1 MRQHR
6 FGVKLF
12 FMSINKKRNEFFEE
26 SARVF
31 KLLGSPIKLKLLNY
45 ISFCPRTVE
54 DCAKKFDQSVQNI
67 SLHLI
72 ALAKA
77 EILDVEQIK
86 NYRYYSLSSNRI
98 VQVVSKAL
106 LSDPRSLLP
115 EELIWTGS
123 YSDIVDGIE
132 MDKLVIIDLRDKD
145 ESSYLP
151 IHKSLHFDE
160 KLTHLLSFL
169 ESIPKSK
176 SLVFFCK
183 GRMCER
189 LTEAVELANNA
200 KFKVKGLAL
209 SAVELREFG
218 QYLN

>member
-1 MRQHR
+1 
-6 FGVKLF
+6 
-12 FMSINKKRNEFFEE
+12 MSANKKKNEFFEE
-26 SARVF
+26 TARTF

-77 EILDVEQIK
+77 EILEVEQIK
-86 NYRYYSLSSNRI
+86 NFRYYSVSTNRI
-98 VQVVSKAL
+98 SQVVSKAL
-106 LSDPRSLLP
+106 LSDPRSLLS
-115 EELIWTGS
+115 EELLWKGS
-123 YSDIVDGIE
+123 YSDLVEDIKSN
-132 MDKLVIIDLRDKD
+132 KLVLIDLRDKD
-145 ESSYLP
+145 ETSYLP
-151 IHKSLHFDE
+151 VKKAVHFDS
-160 KLTHLLSFL
+160 KLSELLSFL
-169 ESIPKSK
+169 KSIPKSK

-189 LTEAVELANNA
+189 LTEAVEMANSA
-200 KFKVKGLAL
+200 HFKVKGLPL
-209 SAVELREFG
+209 SATELRELG

>member
-1 MRQHR
+1 
-6 FGVKLF
+6 
-12 FMSINKKRNEFFEE
+12 MSINKKKNEFFDEM
-26 SARVF
+26 SRTF
-31 KLLGSPIKLKLLNY
+31 KILGSPVKLKLFNY

-77 EILDVEQIK
+77 EILEVEQIK
-86 NYRYYSLSSNRI
+86 NYRYYSLSSKRI

-106 LSDPRSLLP
+106 LSDPSSLLS
-115 EELIWTGS
+115 EADLWSGS
-123 YSDIVDGIE
+123 YSKLAHDI
-132 MDKLVIIDLRDKD
+132 KNNKSVIVDLRDKD

-151 IHKSLHFDE
+151 IKQAIHFEE
-160 KLTHLLSFL
+160 KLSQLLPFL

-176 SLVFFCK
+176 NLIFLCK

-189 LTEAVELANNA
+189 LTEAVQLANSA
-200 KFKVKGLAL
+200 HLDVKGLAL
-209 SAVELREFG
+209 SANELKEFNE
-218 QYLN
+218 YLN

>member
-1 MRQHR
+1 
-6 FGVKLF
+6 
-12 FMSINKKRNEFFEE
+12 MSINKKKNEFFEE
-26 SARVF
+26 SARTF

-77 EILDVEQIK
+77 DILEVEQIK
-86 NYRYYSLSSNRI
+86 NYRYYSLSSNRV

-106 LSDPRSLLP
+106 LSDPRSLLS
-115 EELIWTGS
+115 EEHIWTGS
-123 YSDIVDGIE
+123 YSDLVDDIKNK
-132 MDKLVIIDLRDKD
+132 KLVIIDLRDK
-145 ESSYLP
+145 EEVSYLP
-151 IHKSLHFDE
+151 VNKALHFDD
-160 KLTHLLSFL
+160 KLSQLIIFL
-169 ESIPKSK
+169 AALPKSK
-176 SLVFFCK
+176 SLIFFCK

-189 LTEAVELANNA
+189 LAEAVEIA
-200 KFKVKGLAL
+200 KSAHFKVKGLPL
-209 SAVELREFG
+209 SANELREFG

>member
-1 MRQHR
+1 
-6 FGVKLF
+6 
-12 FMSINKKRNEFFEE
+12 MSINNQKNEFYEE
-26 SARVF
+26 AARTF

-77 EILDVEQIK
+77 EVLEVEQIK

-98 VQVVSKAL
+98 VEVISKAL
-106 LSDPRSLLP
+106 LSDPRSLLS
-115 EELIWTGS
+115 EDLLWTGTFS
-123 YSDIVDGIE
+123 GLAKEIQSNKSI
-132 MDKLVIIDLRDKD
+132 IIDLRDKD
-145 ESSYLP
+145 EASYLP
-151 IHKSLHFDE
+151 IKRAHHFDGKLNQLLPFLKTFPSTKSL
-160 KLTHLLSFL
+160 
-169 ESIPKSK
+169 I
-176 SLVFFCK
+176 FFCK

-189 LTEAVELANNA
+189 LTEAVEIASNA
-200 KFKVKGLAL
+200 HINVKGLAL
-209 SAVELREFG
+209 SSYELKEFG

>member
-1 MRQHR
+1 
-6 FGVKLF
+6 
-12 FMSINKKRNEFFEE
+12 MSYKKIKNEFFEE
-26 SARVF
+26 SARTF

-77 EILDVEQIK
+77 GILEVEQIK
-86 NYRYYSLSSNRI
+86 NYRYYSLTSNRI

-106 LSDPRSLLP
+106 LSDPRTLLP
-115 EELIWTGS
+115 EDLLWTGS
-123 YSDIVDGIE
+123 QADLIKNIKSNKV
-132 MDKLVIIDLRDKD
+132 MLIDLRDRD

-151 IHKSLHFDE
+151 VVKSSHFEDE
-160 KLTHLLSFL
+160 LSRL
-169 ESIPKSK
+169 EDYLKTLPKDK
-176 SLVFFCK
+176 SMVFFCK

-189 LTEAVELANNA
+189 LAEAVETATSA
-200 KFKVKGLAL
+200 HFRVKGLAL
-209 SAVELREFG
+209 SSNELKEFG
-218 QYLN
+218 QLLN

>member
-1 MRQHR
+1 M
-6 FGVKLF
+6 LF
-12 FMSINKKRNEFFEE
+12 FMSITKKRNEFFEE
-26 SARVF
+26 SARTF

-77 EILDVEQIK
+77 EILEVEQIK
-86 NYRYYSLSSNRI
+86 NYRYYSLSSNSI

-115 EELIWTGS
+115 EENLWKGN
-123 YSDIVDGIE
+123 YSDLVKDVKSKKIV
-132 MDKLVIIDLRDKD
+132 LVDLRDKD

-151 IHKSLHFDE
+151 VNYALHFDA
-160 KLTHLLSFL
+160 KLSELIPFMKT
-169 ESIPKSK
+169 IPKSK
-176 SLVFFCK
+176 VVIFFCK

-189 LTEAVELANNA
+189 LTEAVELANNSNLN
-200 KFKVKGLAL
+200 VKGLAL
-209 SAVELREFG
+209 SANEIKEFR